1 MSGTRH
7 LQKWGAPLL
16 LALLLA
22 AGYVYYTQV
31 LMLPQGATA
40 LSWTP
45 PVETEANEPLTN
57 LAGYNIH
64 CWGDSGRYSNTIRI
78 EDPSVT
84 RYVVEGLSSGSY
96 QCAVSAFTEDGFES
110 ALSNVVTRS
119 VE

>member
-1 MSGTRH
+1 MSGTSH
-7 LQKWGAPLL
+7 LRKWAAPVL

-22 AGYVYYTQV
+22 AGYVIYTQA
-31 LMLPQGATA
+31 LLLPQGATA

-64 CWGDSGRYSNTIRI
+64 CWGGGRHTNTIRI
-78 EDPSVT
+78 EDPSIT
-84 RYVVEGLSSGSY
+84 RYVVDGLSPGRY
-96 QCAVSAFTEDGFES
+96 QCAVTAFTEDGFES
-110 ALSNVVTRS
+110 VLSNVVAKT

>member
-1 MSGTRH
+1 MSGTSH
-7 LQKWGAPLL
+7 LRKWAAPLL

-22 AGYVYYTQV
+22 AGYVIYTQA
-31 LMLPQGATA
+31 LLLPQGATA

-45 PVETEANEPLTN
+45 PMETEANEPLTN

-64 CWGDSGRYSNTIRI
+64 CWGDSGRYTNTIRI
-78 EDPSVT
+78 EDPSTT
-84 RYVVEGLSSGSY
+84 RYVVDGLKPGRY

-110 ALSNVVTRS
+110 ALSNVVERS